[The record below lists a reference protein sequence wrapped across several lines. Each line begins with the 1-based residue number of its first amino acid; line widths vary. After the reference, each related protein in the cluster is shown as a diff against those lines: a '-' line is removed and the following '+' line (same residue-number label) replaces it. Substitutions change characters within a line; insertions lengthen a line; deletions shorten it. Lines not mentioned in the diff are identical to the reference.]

1 MFYDYTVKDI
11 DGNDLPLSKFKGE
24 VVLVVNTASKCGFT
38 KQYEGLE
45 ALYEKYKDKGFVIL
59 GFPCNQ
65 FGSQEP
71 GTEAEIKNFCEAT
84 FSVSFPMMSKV
95 DVNGENTH
103 PLYKFLKSEQHGLLG
118 NDIKWNFT
126 KFLIDREGNVVER
139 FASQKTPEGLEKEI
153 EKLL

>member
-11 DGNDLPLSKFKGE
+11 DGNDLSLSKFKGE

-45 ALYEKYKDKGFVIL
+45 ELYEKYKDKGFVIL

-84 FSVSFPMMSKV
+84 FSVSFPMMSKI

-103 PLYKFLKSEQHGLLG
+103 PLQYRWVEATYEGRSSERIVSIT
-118 NDIKWNFT
+118 DITSN
-126 KFLIDREGNVVER
+126 ER
-139 FASQKTPEGLEKEI
+139 ITL
-153 EKLL
+153 

>member
-71 GTEAEIKNFCEAT
+71 GTEAEIKNFCEAA
-84 FSVSFPMMSKV
+84 FSVSFPMMSKI
-95 DVNGENTH
+95 DVNGENAH
-103 PLYKFLKSEQHGLLG
+103 PLYKFLKS
-118 NDIKWNFT
+118 
-126 KFLIDREGNVVER
+126 
-139 FASQKTPEGLEKEI
+139 
-153 EKLL
+153 